1 MTSTEVQ
8 VNVAAAATDTNRA
21 LALWEIVSVI
31 TSCLITEWVVLSF
44 VGNSKLIGAIPVIL
58 AFAFMIFSHRE
69 RGETLR
75 EIGFRLDNFLPAV
88 RLLILPTMIVAAL
101 IVLAGWLSHRL
112 PLGFTLLRPR
122 FLLLP
127 AWALLQQYVLQGF
140 INRRAQ
146 LAFGSGV
153 RSILLIAALFSLV
166 HLPNPLLTSLTLIG
180 GLLWAA
186 VYQRQPNLFA
196 LALSHAAVSLLLA
209 LSLPPHIVTSLR
221 VGFKYFG

>member
-1 MTSTEVQ
+1 L
-8 VNVAAAATDTNRA
+8 AAAAAETNGA

-75 EIGFRLDNFLPAV
+75 EIGFSLDNFLPAV

-101 IVLAGWLSHRL
+101 ILLVGWLSHRL

-146 LAFGSGV
+146 LAFGIGV
-153 RSILLIAALFSLV
+153 RSILIIAALFSLV
-166 HLPNPLLTSLTLIG
+166 HLPNPLLAGLTLIG

-196 LALSHAAVSLLLA
+196 LALSHAAVSLLLT